1 MVNSAIGGLW
11 LVFLF
16 PCSFF
21 SVIIYYYNFFLFT
34 FLLHLLFFATSISSY
49 VYHHG
54 FNVTAILITFI
65 FLYLTF
71 YIADLYLMIFY
82 MYYCILSSQCQT
94 KCCPDISAILSHNL
108 IWNKWH
114 PLIIT
119 SIPTTASP
127 LNAAHVR
134 NVAVI

>member
-16 PCSFF
+16 PYSFF
-21 SVIIYYYNFFLFT
+21 SVIIYYHNFLLFT
-34 FLLHLLFFATSISSY
+34 FLLYLFFLLHQYHLLVIIMVLMLLQFW
-49 VYHHG
+49 
-54 FNVTAILITFI
+54 LLLL

-71 YIADLYLMIFY
+71 YIANLYLIIFY
-82 MYYCILSSQCQT
+82 IYDCILSSQCQT

-119 SIPTTASP
+119 SIPVTTPP

-134 NVAVI
+134 NVVII